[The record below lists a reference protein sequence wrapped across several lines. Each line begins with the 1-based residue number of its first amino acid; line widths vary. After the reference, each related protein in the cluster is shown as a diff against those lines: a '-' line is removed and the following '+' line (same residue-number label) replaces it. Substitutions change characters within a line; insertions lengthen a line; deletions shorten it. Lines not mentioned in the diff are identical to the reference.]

1 MAPEHLPEMGA
12 GGSIPTQPRQC
23 LLSLASLGPS
33 GHLSH
38 LTDGETE
45 AQRQSTEQGRQ
56 GPSHS
61 GSNEQWGHA
70 DGFHRECGVGIAA
83 RGDSAADGGTG

>member
-1 MAPEHLPEMGA
+1 MGV
-12 GGSIPTQPRQC
+12 
-23 LLSLASLGPS
+23 SLGLL
-33 GHLSH
+33 HLQSTFLQFPIGSPGDTDSHSH
-38 LTDGETE
+38 LTDGKTE

-70 DGFHRECGVGIAA
+70 DGFHGGCGVGIAVHLM
-83 RGDSAADGGTG
+83 RGRVDTVTP